1 MSGFSWRVVGGV
13 AGGGGVVCVEA
24 EVEEGGASSGAG
36 AEIVGKEV
44 GGVVEEVGE
53 GAEDAPSQCTYSCSE
68 RRHPQAAA
76 AAAAAA
82 ATTANTPLC
91 PEGKVGDGVEE
102 LRWLDVVEKGA
113 Q

>member
-1 MSGFSWRVVGGV
+1 M
-13 AGGGGVVCVEA
+13 AGGGGVVCVVAVVCVEA

-82 ATTANTPLC
+82 TTANTPLC